1 MQYVGCCSLKFYFIW
16 SWQTTGS
23 SAHVPWVSLN
33 VLIYTEQLPCV
44 CIHVFCFS
52 SPDSACFGLD
62 NLSCGSLLRLLH
74 HSCYRL
80 CSHWWVTWPFEFMHF
95 SYPFE
100 SCTICNVSKI
110 TGSLLDCLWL
120 IGSVTGRLLL
130 LFPPSDLLWSKHS
143 NDFYSRILTKRK
155 SVVLSGAVFIRYENV
170 WPLVRIY
177 RGGFL
182 LIQFLFL
189 LGINTYGWRQA
200 GVNHVLIFEIN
211 PRNNLSH
218 QHLFE
223 VRMKKQREK
232 VISPFIVMR
241 KTDFL

>member
-1 MQYVGCCSLKFYFIW
+1 M
-16 SWQTTGS
+16 
-23 SAHVPWVSLN
+23 
-33 VLIYTEQLPCV
+33 
-44 CIHVFCFS
+44 
-52 SPDSACFGLD
+52 
-62 NLSCGSLLRLLH
+62 
-74 HSCYRL
+74 
-80 CSHWWVTWPFEFMHF
+80 
-95 SYPFE
+95 
-100 SCTICNVSKI
+100 
-110 TGSLLDCLWL
+110 
-120 IGSVTGRLLL
+120 
-130 LFPPSDLLWSKHS
+130 
-143 NDFYSRILTKRK
+143 
-155 SVVLSGAVFIRYENV
+155 VLSGAVFIRYENV

-232 VISPFIVMR
+232 VM
-241 KTDFL
+241 